1 MIIMLYY
8 IYKMLL
14 DIQRILHQCPNIY
27 LFRMKRM
34 VRSKLISVT
43 KFVLLSCMVTNVLH
57 IRRYFEQD
65 LINVNLHS

>member
-1 MIIMLYY
+1 
-8 IYKMLL
+8 MLL

-43 KFVLLSCMVTNVLH
+43 KFMFTNIILYGYKRSSY
-57 IRRYFEQD
+57 IFED
-65 LINVNLHS
+65 TLNKI

>member
-14 DIQRILHQCPNIY
+14 DIQPILHQCPNIY
-27 LFRMKRM
+27 LFRMKQM

-43 KFVLLSCMVTNVLH
+43 KFVFTNIILH
-57 IRRYFEQD
+57 GYKRSAYIFED
-65 LINVNLHS
+65 TLNKI